1 MWSFSLALLDE
12 KPVGVAGVGHVES
25 NVRGLC
31 VAIITRCASLFGGGS
46 TGAMSAL
53 STALLNALIK
63 SEHMGN
69 FAAEICSRAR
79 ASMLPAELL
88 HDISRYCFG
97 YYCYYYD
104 TLCIRYRPRLSLTHP
119 LLPTL
124 S

>member
-1 MWSFSLALLDE
+1 MWSFALALLDE

-46 TGAMSAL
+46 AGAMSAL

-79 ASMLPAELL
+79 TSMLPAELL
-88 HDISRYCFG
+88 HDISRYGTSTTVC
-97 YYCYYYD
+97 
-104 TLCIRYRPRLSLTHP
+104 S
-119 LLPTL
+119 
-124 S
+124 

>member
-1 MWSFSLALLDE
+1 MWSFALSLLDE

-69 FAAEICSRAR
+69 FAAEICARAR

-88 HDISRYCFG
+88 HDISRYCLNTNIPFP
-97 YYCYYYD
+97 CD
-104 TLCIRYRPRLSLTHP
+104 VVTTNLPFTLF
-119 LLPTL
+119 TL
-124 S
+124 FIS